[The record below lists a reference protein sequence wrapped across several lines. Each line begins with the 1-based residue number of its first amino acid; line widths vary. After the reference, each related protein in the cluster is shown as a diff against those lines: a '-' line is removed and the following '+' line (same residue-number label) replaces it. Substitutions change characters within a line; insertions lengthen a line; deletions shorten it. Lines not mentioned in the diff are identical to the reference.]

1 MKEGFELIGFDSCC
15 YSNKD
20 IDKREVRLDLGY
32 FPRKTNVRKE
42 DIIIRKEKEDEYH
55 KVEEITLR
63 SFWNK
68 HHLGCNEHLL
78 VHKMRNNGAY
88 LPKLSRVAEVEGEI
102 AGVIC
107 YARAMLQNGDD
118 HKEILTFGP
127 LCVAPEW
134 QGCGVG
140 GVLLEETL
148 KLAKNEGF
156 EGIVIFGDPDYYPL
170 HGFKTCDKFGITTI
184 DGKNFDAF
192 MGIEL
197 VEGALTSFGGKF
209 IEPEVF
215 EDLPEEENEE
225 LTRQFDAP
233 VKRKFPGQ
241 WD

>member
-1 MKEGFELIGFDSCC
+1 
-15 YSNKD
+15 
-20 IDKREVRLDLGY
+20 
-32 FPRKTNVRKE
+32 
-42 DIIIRKEKEDEYH
+42 
-55 KVEEITLR
+55 
-63 SFWNK
+63 
-68 HHLGCNEHLL
+68 
-78 VHKMRNNGAY
+78 
-88 LPKLSRVAEVEGEI
+88 
-102 AGVIC
+102 
-107 YARAMLQNGDD
+107 MLQNGDE

-134 QGCGVG
+134 QGCGIG

-148 KLAKNEGF
+148 KLAKKKGF

-197 VEGALTSFGGKF
+197 VEDGLTNFGGKF

-225 LTRQFDAP
+225 FTKQFDAP

>member
-1 MKEGFELIGFDSCC
+1 M
-15 YSNKD
+15 
-20 IDKREVRLDLGY
+20 GY
-32 FPRKTNVRKE
+32 FPRKTQVRKE
-42 DIIIRKEKEDEYH
+42 DIIIRKEKENEYH
-55 KVEEITLR
+55 KVEEVALR

-78 VHKMRNNGAY
+78 VHKIRNNDAY

-102 AGVIC
+102 VGVIC
-107 YARAMLQNGDD
+107 YVRAMLQNGDNY
-118 HKEILTFGP
+118 KEILTFGP

-156 EGIVIFGDPDYYPL
+156 EGVVIFGEPDYYPL

-197 VEGALTSFGGKF
+197 VEGCLTNFGGKF

-225 LTRQFDAP
+225 FTKQFDAP